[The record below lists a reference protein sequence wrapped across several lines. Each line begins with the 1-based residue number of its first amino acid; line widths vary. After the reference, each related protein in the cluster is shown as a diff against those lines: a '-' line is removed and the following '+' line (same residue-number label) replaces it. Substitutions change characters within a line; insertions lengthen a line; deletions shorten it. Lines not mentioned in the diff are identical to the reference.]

1 MLEHIPG
8 LPDLILF
15 WMNDVSVVRV
25 SRCGITRGTLFGK
38 YVLTLSWMI
47 MTDDSF
53 KIVLNWAVLTC
64 ASERAASR
72 CPGCWTLAVLALR
85 KVDRD
90 ADHVALL
97 SLCLMSRRV
106 PNAAP
111 RPESCPLAACS
122 RMCLGLCIT
131 HVLTGHVHSA
141 GLLARDLP
149 RHWPA
154 LDPNTI
160 LLAYGRASVQAF
172 ALAVSRL
179 EVNGLL
185 HNFAKYLNHFSSQE

>member
-1 MLEHIPG
+1 ML
-8 LPDLILF
+8 
-15 WMNDVSVVRV
+15 
-25 SRCGITRGTLFGK
+25 
-38 YVLTLSWMI
+38 
-47 MTDDSF
+47 
-53 KIVLNWAVLTC
+53 
-64 ASERAASR
+64 RALHH
-72 CPGCWTLAVLALR
+72 T
-85 KVDRD
+85 
-90 ADHVALL
+90 
-97 SLCLMSRRV
+97 
-106 PNAAP
+106 
-111 RPESCPLAACS
+111 
-122 RMCLGLCIT
+122 
-131 HVLTGHVHSA
+131 VLTGHVHSA